1 MSSSGPN
8 SPAVFVNQTAGS
20 YTTAWSNI
28 GNVAT
33 TDGAYAS
40 VSTTTSTD
48 TQYLIAK
55 GFNFTFP
62 ASATINGI
70 TVEIKRRQ
78 NSTGVQSHPDVSDNV
93 VSLVKGGV
101 LVGGNFAS
109 TTGWSSTAAYATY
122 GGSSNLWGT
131 TWTGPEVKAGSF
143 GVALSA
149 HVFGGSGFQ
158 NQVSAEVDHI
168 RVTVTYTYAGNTK
181 SVSSTVS
188 VIAKPTR
195 GVGKNFSTALSTA
208 ATLLRGNISRFPNV
222 VSVTN
227 HVTKGLTLSLKNRVS
242 ATSVL
247 HNVSASAARLVPR
260 SIRMWVWVQEKLE
273 EDDWIS

>member
-20 YTTAWSNI
+20 GTTAWSNI

-33 TDGAYAS
+33 EDGTYAS
-40 VSTTTSTD
+40 VTTGTVTD
-48 TQYLIAK
+48 TQYLIVK
-55 GFNFTFP
+55 SFNLGFP
-62 ASATINGI
+62 ASATVNGI
-70 TVEIKRRQ
+70 TVEIKRRKD
-78 NSTGVQSHPDVSDNV
+78 SSGVNPNPQVSDNV
-93 VSLVKGGV
+93 VSLLKAGV
-101 LVGGNFAS
+101 IAGANFAS
-109 TTGWSSTAAYATY
+109 GDEWPTTAAYATY
-122 GGSSNLWGT
+122 GGSSNLWGV
-131 TWTGPEVKAGSF
+131 TWTAPEIKAGSF

-149 HVFGGSGFQ
+149 HVQCTPGNQ
-158 NQVSAEVDHI
+158 NHATADVDHI
-168 RVTVTYTYAGNTK
+168 RVTVDYTYAGNTK
-181 SVSSTVS
+181 SVSNTIS